1 MPNLVPSLELVVRRR
16 KTTHYPLP
24 TTNYKV
30 KRGFTLIELLV
41 VISIIGILAAAA
53 IVSYGS
59 AQERSRDSRR
69 KTDLDAIKKALELY
83 KQDTAGAYYYPQLL
97 TSLAPTYINVL
108 PTDPK
113 FATNYIYA
121 PLNAADA
128 ACTTDCVK
136 YSLTACLENSADQQK
151 DAIKNSACTQ
161 TPASYT
167 VIPY

>member
-1 MPNLVPSLELVVRRR
+1 M
-16 KTTHYPLP
+16 K
-24 TTNYKV
+24 K
-30 KRGFTLIELLV
+30 GFTLIELLV

-69 KTDLDAIKKALELY
+69 KTDIDAIKKALELY

-97 TSLAPTYINVL
+97 TSLAPTYIKVL

-121 PLNAADA
+121 PTPAG
-128 ACTTDCVK
+128 CTTNCIN
-136 YSLTACLENSADQQK
+136 YSLTACLENGADQQK
-151 DAIKNSACTQ
+151 DATKNSACTQ

-167 VIPY
+167 ITPN